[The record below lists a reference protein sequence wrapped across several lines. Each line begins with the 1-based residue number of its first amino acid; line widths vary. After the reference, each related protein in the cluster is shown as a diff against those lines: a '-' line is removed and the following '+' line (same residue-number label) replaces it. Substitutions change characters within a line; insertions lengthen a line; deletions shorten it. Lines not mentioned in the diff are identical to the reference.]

1 MEAYEKE
8 QHEARAL
15 EGMLRKLEKE
25 NMRWE
30 QKLAYLGE
38 SMPSGVVLREIAE
51 ESGEVRLEGTAQTPR
66 PSGFS
71 AMSSPLP
78 GAVRRESGSGREIR

>member
-1 MEAYEKE
+1 MRRSFPFPSRRSGKEMEAYEKE

-30 QKLAYLGE
+30 QKTRVPRRIDA
-38 SMPSGVVLREIAE
+38 VRC
-51 ESGEVRLEGTAQTPR
+51 RLER
-66 PSGFS
+66 N
-71 AMSSPLP
+71 
-78 GAVRRESGSGREIR
+78 R